1 MAQPNFLFLFPDQ
14 HRGDWMPYTEQ
25 SLKQKGMEELPLRM
39 QNIRRLMDEGVTF
52 TRAITPSPLCAP
64 ARACLAAGLRY
75 DRCRVPSNDEDY
87 PLDLRTFYSVLKEDG
102 YRVGAVGKF
111 DLHKPTLFWGLD
123 GWIDDLETLG
133 FTDGIDNA
141 GKWDGVRSGAHEPQD
156 PYFKYLHETGLVG
169 QHLEDMGK
177 RREDKLASHVT
188 TLPDEAYCD
197 NWLTQNGV
205 GLIRNFPKD
214 QPWFLQVNFT
224 GPHDPWDVT
233 PRMQEPWKDVS
244 FPLPVSWGE
253 ENRDRIVK
261 VRQNYAAMVENID
274 RNCGLLIDEVRKR
287 GELENTIIIYSS
299 DHGETLGDHLK
310 FNKSQPER
318 ASVDIPFVMWGPGIE
333 RGAVCDSLV
342 ELQDLTNTIM
352 DLAGLEMPEAE
363 DSLSLVPILRGE
375 KTGHREYQVSA
386 LLSGEKTEN
395 REYQVSALT
404 GWQMIN
410 DGRYKLIVADGEQNR
425 LYDLD
430 QDPWE
435 TNNIAEEK
443 PDDVRRLKAQ
453 LNEAYKG

>member
-1 MAQPNFLFLFPDQ
+1 
-14 HRGDWMPYTEQ
+14 
-25 SLKQKGMEELPLRM
+25 
-39 QNIRRLMDEGVTF
+39 
-52 TRAITPSPLCAP
+52 
-64 ARACLAAGLRY
+64 
-75 DRCRVPSNDEDY
+75 
-87 PLDLRTFYSVLKEDG
+87 
-102 YRVGAVGKF
+102 
-111 DLHKPTLFWGLD
+111 
-123 GWIDDLETLG
+123 
-133 FTDGIDNA
+133 
-141 GKWDGVRSGAHEPQD
+141 
-156 PYFKYLHETGLVG
+156 
-169 QHLEDMGK
+169 
-177 RREDKLASHVT
+177 
-188 TLPDEAYCD
+188 
-197 NWLTQNGV
+197 
-205 GLIRNFPKD
+205 
-214 QPWFLQVNFT
+214 
-224 GPHDPWDVT
+224 
-233 PRMQEPWKDVS
+233 MQEPWKDVS

-410 DGRYKLIVADGEQNR
+410 DGRYKLIVADDEQNR